1 MILLKCLLKMLQSF
15 LLDKETFKFVLDKIF
30 ESIQFLQKFYVII
43 FLNLPI
49 GSENKF
55 KKKEQKSNFFFLL
68 FV

>member
-43 FLNLPI
+43 
-49 GSENKF
+49 
-55 KKKEQKSNFFFLL
+55 
-68 FV
+68 